1 MFARLQTA
9 SGSLTEG
16 TWTKPGRVVRPAV
29 RLDARDGRRRTA
41 ALAMLAATGLYLLFE
56 VPFGSLV
63 LDVVG
68 SSATSA
74 EIERLEWTGR
84 VFTALA
90 VLIVVWGT
98 LFDRYVE
105 GVADMRRTVVSLVVA
120 AVLVVPVVHQAVWYG
135 VEAFVA
141 SSSPAARQRAANA
154 QLLRTELFSAKPR
167 IAGLPV
173 EPGVLSRPEWKAF
186 AAAAP
191 LVGIA
196 EPRALASLAP
206 SFQALLRRNVEER
219 MGGPEE
225 FRRKEFEPALA
236 ELHKAFDG
244 YRDGVKARADALGS
258 LGQEADRRWKSWH
271 DFMLKVSNP
280 PMSFSPADVR
290 NLRAKLATQGL
301 RMSDDQDPR
310 SERDFR
316 RAVIG
321 DAGKPAEAAFDARV
335 RDALGADGVL
345 PRDIDS
351 FERFAAQ
358 APVQARIKSLLGM
371 AEGGAAIPVDAEGAA
386 FEKGV
391 YRPAVDAVQR
401 RLSASYLGDPATF
414 ADGRTDGQL
423 GRDVFRASLVP
434 PVALVLSL
442 LGILVHTFKFSNYA
456 LILRSLGR
464 PGNAGRSRRGRHVRI
479 VLGICV
485 VLAALVAIAPATTR
499 LTGSEFVATADADAA
514 RSLPWLPFAAVSGPI
529 RAEAAIYPVKHA
541 LAGLP
546 HFALVAAVVRAA
558 GSR

>member
-1 MFARLQTA
+1 MFARLQAA
-9 SGSLTEG
+9 SGTLAEDS
-16 TWTKPGRVVRPAV
+16 WAKPRKVVRPAV
-29 RLDARDGRRRTA
+29 GLDARDTRRRTA
-41 ALAMLAATGLYLLFE
+41 GLAMLAATGLYLLFE

-68 SSATSA
+68 SAASTA

-105 GVADMRRTVVSLVVA
+105 GVADLRRTVASLAVA
-120 AVLVVPVVHQAVWYG
+120 ALVVVPVVHQAVWYG

-173 EPGVLSRPEWKAF
+173 EPGVLARPEWKAF

-219 MGGPEE
+219 MGGPDV

-236 ELHKAFDG
+236 ELHKAYDG
-244 YRDGVKARADALGS
+244 YRDGLKARADALGS
-258 LGQEADRRWKSWH
+258 LGQEADRRWKDWH
-271 DFMLKVSNP
+271 AFMMGVSSQT
-280 PMSFSPADVR
+280 MVFSPADVR
-290 NLRAKLATQGL
+290 NLRAKLATKGL

-316 RAVIG
+316 RAVVG
-321 DAGKPAEAAFDARV
+321 DAAKPAEAAFDARV
-335 RDALGADGVL
+335 REALGGDGVL
-345 PRDIDS
+345 PRDIDT
-351 FERFAAQ
+351 FGRFAAQ
-358 APVQARIKSLLGM
+358 APVQARVKSLLGM
-371 AEGGAAIPVDAEGAA
+371 AEGGPAIPVDAEGAA

-401 RLSASYLGDPATF
+401 RLSASYMGDPATF
-414 ADGRTDGQL
+414 ADGHADGQL

-464 PGNAGRSRRGRHVRI
+464 PGNAGRSRRGRHLRI

-485 VLAALVAIAPATTR
+485 VLAALLAIAPATTR

-514 RSLPWLPFAAVSGPI
+514 RTFPWLPFSAVSGPI

-546 HFALVAAVVRAA
+546 HFALVAAIVRSA